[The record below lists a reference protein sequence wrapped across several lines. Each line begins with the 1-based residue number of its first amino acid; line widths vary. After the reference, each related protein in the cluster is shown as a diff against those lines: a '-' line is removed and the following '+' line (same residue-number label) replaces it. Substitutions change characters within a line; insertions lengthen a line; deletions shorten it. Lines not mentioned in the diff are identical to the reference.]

1 MKTGNQ
7 SKAIKASRGAT
18 RAVLAL
24 CMAAFTVNA
33 QPQEDARTVIQPGA
47 TVQDVASLPYAF
59 DCSALYQETLTYCL
73 DQQAFLGIDA
83 NLLVVHFHDEQVS
96 RLEWQLPLTQASY
109 TSVLNGLRKDGYSY
123 AWLFVEK
130 LSVER
135 LSVDEGNYEASL
147 DVLAELPSL
156 TTDAA
161 RNQLD
166 QRMFMLANRGDFR
179 TPRTYHFVDRE
190 TFSLAQQQ
198 SITDT
203 PTWLPSQPRPWMTV
217 SVSEDGLRVEQTFPS
232 SNR

>member
-1 MKTGNQ
+1 MIVNSEQMKTGNQ
-7 SKAIKASRGAT
+7 SKAIKASRGAK

-33 QPQEDARTVIQPGA
+33 QPQGDVRTVIQPGA

-123 AWLFVEK
+123 AWLFV
-130 LSVER
+130 
-135 LSVDEGNYEASL
+135 DEGSHEASL

-156 TTDAA
+156 TTEAA

-166 QRMFMLANRGDFR
+166 QRMFRLANRGDFR

-203 PTWLPSQPRPWMTV
+203 PTWLPSQPRSWVTV
-217 SVSEDGLRVEQTFPS
+217 QVDGQQLTVIV
-232 SNR
+232 NGL

>member
-1 MKTGNQ
+1 MNSERMKTGNQ
-7 SKAIKASRGAT
+7 SKAIKASRGT
-18 RAVLAL
+18 KQAVLAL

-33 QPQEDARTVIQPGA
+33 QPQGDARTMIQPGA

-123 AWLFVEK
+123 AWLFV
-130 LSVER
+130 
-135 LSVDEGNYEASL
+135 DEGSHEASL

-156 TTDAA
+156 TTEAA

-203 PTWLPSQPRPWMTV
+203 PTWLPSQPRPWVTV
-217 SVSEDGLRVEQTFPS
+217 QVDGQQLTVIV
-232 SNR
+232 NGL